1 MLLYVCKSFSILGGK
16 MPFISKKMLR
26 LENSND
32 TKNNNPSVHLPMTK
46 RALSHWNE
54 PGTL

>member
-32 TKNNNPSVHLPMTK
+32 TKNNNPSVHFHMTK